1 MIGSSDKSRALYT
14 MVVLELLLLVS
25 FWAAQRSLFP
35 FLATDR
41 FGVPLWLEQM
51 LDSLYK
57 CVRGSL
63 SKIKSKEIIRLR
75 ITQGIEEMC
84 AASNEEQNMVIRKWH
99 ELQQDGLTQE
109 GH

>member
-1 MIGSSDKSRALYT
+1 MVKGIGKGVGGVFFKPTAGKILSHHIKRTLNV
-14 MVVLELLLLVS
+14 MCLG
-25 FWAAQRSLFP
+25 LFG
-35 FLATDR
+35 LA
-41 FGVPLWLEQM
+41 GLPLDGLH
-51 LDSLYK
+51 K